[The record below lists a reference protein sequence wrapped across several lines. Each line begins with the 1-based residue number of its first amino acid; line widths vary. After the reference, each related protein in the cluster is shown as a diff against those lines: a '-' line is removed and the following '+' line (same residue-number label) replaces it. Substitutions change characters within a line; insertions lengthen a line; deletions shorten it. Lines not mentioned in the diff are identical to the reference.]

1 MTQAVDN
8 TLEITLSKEIRAPRK
23 KVFEAWLDTE
33 ALAEFIRPA
42 EGVTVPKAEVDAR
55 EGGSFLILM
64 QVGDQQLSHSG
75 EYKIIDRYE
84 TLAFTWNSANAGE
97 GSLVTLTFEEL
108 SADTTRI
115 LLHHTGLPSQNSRNA
130 HQVGWSKILDALAHF
145 SSS

>member
-8 TLEITLSKEIRAPRK
+8 TLEITLSKDIRAPRK

-33 ALAEFIRPA
+33 ALTEFIRPA
-42 EGVTVPKAEVDAR
+42 EGVTIPKAEVDAR

-64 QVGDQQLSHSG
+64 QVGEQQLPHSG

-84 TLAFTWNSANAGE
+84 TLAFTWNSAHAGE

-108 SADTTRI
+108 SAGTTRVV
-115 LLHHTGLPSQNSRNA
+115 LHHVGLPSEDSRNA
-130 HQVGWSKILDALAHF
+130 HQGGWTKILDALAQF